1 MEALALEKE
10 GYQQTVAESRGQVS
24 TLEAQLGSLRDELK
38 ELRQHNLNLEKQ
50 SVICSSFVDK
60 NVFIYKFSK
69 NLLL

>member
-24 TLEAQLGSLRDELK
+24 TLEAQLGTLRDELK
-38 ELRQHNLNLEKQ
+38 ELRQQNLNLEKQ
-50 SVICSSFVDK
+50 SVIYSSFVDK